1 MNTVSTWLNWKK
13 KKKKKHI
20 TELALT
26 CVYVSAAFID
36 IALLG
41 VFAPPPLKVDLDSL
55 DRQVKDIKRDKGR
68 AEDSVT
74 KPCRET
80 ARLRDM
86 QCKQGKPEHR
96 AGGCR

>member
-1 MNTVSTWLNWKK
+1 MTKLKK
-13 KKKKKHI
+13 KKEEKKMG
-20 TELALT
+20 LAST
-26 CVYVSAAFID
+26 CVYLSAAFID
-36 IALLG
+36 IALLFW
-41 VFAPPPLKVDLDSL
+41 VCFFYASSFKVGLDSR

>member
-1 MNTVSTWLNWKK
+1 MSIYLLPSLTLLFWVSFFLFFY
-13 KKKKKHI
+13 
-20 TELALT
+20 A
-26 CVYVSAAFID
+26 SSF
-36 IALLG
+36 
-41 VFAPPPLKVDLDSL
+41 KVGLDSL
-55 DRQVKDIKRDKGR
+55 DRQVKDVKRDKGR

>member
-1 MNTVSTWLNWKK
+1 MTKLKK
-13 KKKKKHI
+13 KKTHI
-20 TELALT
+20 TGLALT
-26 CVYVSAAFID
+26 CVYLSSAFID

-41 VFAPPPLKVDLDSL
+41 VFMSPLFKVGPDSQ
-55 DRQVKDIKRDKGR
+55 DRQVKDVKRDKGR
-68 AEDSVT
+68 AGDSVT

-96 AGGCR
+96 AAGCR